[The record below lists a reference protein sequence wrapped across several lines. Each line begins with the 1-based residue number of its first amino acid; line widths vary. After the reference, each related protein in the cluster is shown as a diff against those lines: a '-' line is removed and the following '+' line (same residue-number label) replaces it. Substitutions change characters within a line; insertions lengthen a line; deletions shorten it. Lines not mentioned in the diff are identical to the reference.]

1 MSDPGRRQ
9 GEGSPTISPAAVPL
23 LLLGLIVGF
32 LAGYFLLWWGLFVV
46 LAVLVGAVAM
56 VVRGG
61 SRDAGTGV
69 ILGVLA
75 GYGVV
80 ILLAAFRGAL

>member
-9 GEGSPTISPAAVPL
+9 GEESPTISPAAVPL
-23 LLLGLIVGF
+23 LLLGLIIGF

-46 LAVLVGAVAM
+46 LAVLVGAAAM
-56 VVRGG
+56 VFRGG

-80 ILLAAFRGAL
+80 ILLAAFRGVL